1 MSREQTLKQQT
12 RQRRVLCIGIPTR
25 DMLFRVAELPARG
38 HKLPADQFS
47 QFSGGNAT
55 NAAVAIARLGGQVRL
70 TGPIGEN
77 PADTQFILD
86 LLAAEGIEL
95 EHLVRVAGAQ
105 TPMSTI
111 WIDAGGERT
120 LVIYRDPKL
129 WTVTLP
135 DNDDLLDGVDAVLTE
150 SRCADFVT
158 GVCREARRRGIP
170 VVLDADRVMS
180 LQEEVLALSTHV
192 IFSAEALRATV
203 ETEDLIEAFKRI
215 ADLTPAFLAVTD
227 GPQGTFWLDA
237 RRQPHHV
244 PSYPVTSID
253 TLGAGDVF
261 HGAFALAI
269 AEGRDLH
276 WAMRFGSAA
285 AALKCTRFG
294 SAYAAPQR
302 AEVEALL
309 AQHESSGQT

>member
-1 MSREQTLKQQT
+1 MSSKTADTSRA
-12 RQRRVLCIGIPTR
+12 QRRILCIGIPTR
-25 DMLFRVAELPARG
+25 DMLLHISALPSRG

-55 NAAVAIARLGGQVRL
+55 NAAVAIARLGGKARL

-95 EHLVRVAGAQ
+95 QHLVRVPGAQ

-129 WTVTLP
+129 WTVVLP
-135 DNDDLLDGVDAVLTE
+135 DTDALLDGVDAILTE
-150 SRCADFVT
+150 SRCADFVI
-158 GVCREARRRGIP
+158 GICREARERGIP

-180 LQEEVLALSTHV
+180 LQDEILTVSGHV
-192 IFSAEALRATV
+192 IFSAEALRAT
-203 ETEDLIEAFKRI
+203 TGKDDLIESLTRV

-227 GPQGTFWLDA
+227 GAQGTFWLDA
-237 RRQPHHV
+237 RRQPRHV
-244 PSYPVTSID
+244 ASYPVTPVD

-261 HGAFALAI
+261 HGAFALAM
-269 AEGRDLH
+269 AEGRDLE
-276 WAMRFGSAA
+276 WAMRFSSAA
-285 AALKCTRFG
+285 AALKCARHG

-309 AQHESSGQT
+309 AQSAVPGQT